1 MLIIAESPIEARF
14 LWVYA
19 LGGRLALPPVVTF
32 IHGSPFQFDDEPQ
45 MRPPFV
51 ATVVIAPG
59 GAVLR
64 EGLGP

>member
-1 MLIIAESPIEARF
+1 MAPIACNVDVRF
-14 LWVYA
+14 V
-19 LGGRLALPPVVTF
+19 GG
-32 IHGSPFQFDDEPQ
+32 PFQFDDEPQ